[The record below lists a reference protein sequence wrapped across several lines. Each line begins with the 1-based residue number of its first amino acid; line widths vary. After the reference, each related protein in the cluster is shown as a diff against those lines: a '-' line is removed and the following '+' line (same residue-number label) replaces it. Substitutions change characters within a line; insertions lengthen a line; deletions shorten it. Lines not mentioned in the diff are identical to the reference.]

1 MKSRSEIMDAI
12 NATIDKSKALTAAQE
27 RKHATDVIAAFGG
40 AGFPSETKA
49 KLAMIR
55 KVRPNEG
62 FRKGSVA
69 DTFGSTG
76 HPSDELFP
84 QGTGEIH
91 EFSAEDLVSVGPKPD
106 APEYY
111 ARFREIMASQY
122 PTIQAMQ
129 NVTPPTPGG
138 TFEQRYSQSTAPRYA
153 PTDKARTST
162 LQKLARLEELVTL
175 LALYAGGNDQAG
187 IALGIR

>member
-1 MKSRSEIMDAI
+1 VLKRHFLARVFRGD
-12 NATIDKSKALTAAQE
+12 Q
-27 RKHATDVIAAFGG
+27 G
-40 AGFPSETKA
+40 ETGHDQKDSA
-49 KLAMIR
+49 KQR
-55 KVRPNEG
+55 FCEG
-62 FRKGSVA
+62 QRCRHVWF
-69 DTFGSTG
+69 DG

-138 TFEQRYSQSTAPRYA
+138 TFEQRYSKHGAAIRATSGP
-153 PTDKARTST
+153 PIVESPDKARTST
-162 LQKLARLEELVTL
+162 LQKSTAQTRLAKLARLEELVTL
-175 LALYAGGNDQAG
+175 LALYAGGNDEAG
-187 IALGIR
+187 AALGIR